1 MKKYIVGE
9 DGKIY
14 DKFGIDLE
22 KKKVGVLNCYYIEEK
37 YGCRILYEKEVFDK
51 LKQGDTIE
59 ELCDEFIGIYK
70 NQGLEPHFRDIT
82 LEGLIEETTK
92 YCYDNTTLD
101 DLNIYG
107 AIWTYEGLKYVA
119 KMNKDGEL
127 ELI

>member
-1 MKKYIVGE
+1 MKYVKT
-9 DGKIY
+9 
-14 DKFGIDLE
+14 
-22 KKKVGVLNCYYIEEK
+22 K
-37 YGCRILYEKEVFDK
+37 YGTICKNDMTKAELEDFIERGIII
-51 LKQGDTIE
+51 KQTDNLE
-59 ELCDEFIGIYK
+59 DLCDEFIGIYK

-82 LEGLIEETTK
+82 LEGLIEKTTK

-119 KMNKDGEL
+119 KMNEDGEL